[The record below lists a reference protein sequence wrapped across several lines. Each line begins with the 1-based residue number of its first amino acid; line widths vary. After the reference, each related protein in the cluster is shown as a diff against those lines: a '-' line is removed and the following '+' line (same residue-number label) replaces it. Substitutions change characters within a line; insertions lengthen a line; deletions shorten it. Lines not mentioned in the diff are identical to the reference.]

1 MNVFSAMQNMSA
13 SAQSDC
19 AAFRCAEMNTALLL
33 DAMLVASI
41 FISICIIISISIS
54 AALLGLSLLILICG
68 NKSTR
73 SMTPAPMTD

>member
-41 FISICIIISISIS
+41 FISICIIISIS

-68 NKSTR
+68 NESTR
-73 SMTPAPMTD
+73 SMTPAPMTN